1 MLPAP
6 TSVTAAG
13 ALDTVTDLLPTPAA
27 PSLSVTV
34 TRSTFVPAAAYVCAA
49 PMGLDWLVTLPVV
62 AGEPSPQSIEY
73 AQGASFTPGS
83 PKLALS
89 AKALPAVAVCLTPA
103 FTTGPAFAMVAV
115 V

>member
-6 TSVTAAG
+6 TSVAAAG
-13 ALDTVTDLLPTPAA
+13 TLETVTTLLPAPAA

-34 TRSTFVPAAAYVCAA
+34 TRSRFVPATPYVCVA
-49 PMGLDWLVTLPVV
+49 PMALDWLVTLPVV
-62 AGEPSPQSIEY
+62 AGEPSPQSTAY

-89 AKALPAVAVCLTPA
+89 AKALPAVAV
-103 FTTGPAFAMVAV
+103 
-115 V
+115 